1 MACGTDGC
9 AFFVVVIVLFLF
21 IRFGLVWFGLFVCFL
36 INSIVSSRR
45 YFRSFVV
52 CNSRDTTPREV

>member
-1 MACGTDGC
+1 MAYGTDGC

-21 IRFGLVWFGLFVCFL
+21 IRFGLFVCFL

-52 CNSRDTTPREV
+52 RNSRDTPPREV